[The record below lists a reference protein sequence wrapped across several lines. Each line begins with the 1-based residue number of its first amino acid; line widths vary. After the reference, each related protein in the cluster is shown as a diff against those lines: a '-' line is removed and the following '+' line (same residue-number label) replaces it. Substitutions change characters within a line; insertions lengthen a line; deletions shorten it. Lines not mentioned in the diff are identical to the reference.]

1 MGEEKKEKEKKLIPL
16 SFYAC
21 PWYVIPAKILLVS
34 FCRIEKDYQMEIKK
48 KKKSFNLVV
57 QFLLMEL
64 ETVGN
69 VRFEEGLSNNPW

>member
-1 MGEEKKEKEKKLIPL
+1 
-16 SFYAC
+16 
-21 PWYVIPAKILLVS
+21 
-34 FCRIEKDYQMEIKK
+34 MEIKK

-69 VRFEEGLSNNPW
+69 VRFEEGLSNHPW

>member
-1 MGEEKKEKEKKLIPL
+1 MSLIHY
-16 SFYAC
+16 SS
-21 PWYVIPAKILLVS
+21 KILLVS

-69 VRFEEGLSNNPW
+69 VRFEEGLSNHPW